1 MKRRKTK
8 RMNIK
13 VININNILMID
24 TCSAVSTTGA
34 SEGGGP

>member
-1 MKRRKTK
+1 MKQYKE
-8 RMNIK
+8 
-13 VININNILMID
+13 ININSILMID